1 MKDKKAANIL
11 IQRAK
16 ANPDLYTDTEVKY
29 AKLIKRTLKLSNMN
43 NNSLKIN
50 RNKDGTFT
58 VEWDKQ
64 DPEWSWM
71 NNLTSKEIQGIMEK
85 AIHLDKNK

>member
-1 MKDKKAANIL
+1 
-11 IQRAK
+11 
-16 ANPDLYTDTEVKY
+16 
-29 AKLIKRTLKLSNMN
+29 MN

-50 RNKDGTFT
+50 QNKDGTFT

-71 NNLTSKEIQGIMEK
+71 TNLTSKEIQGIMEK
-85 AIHLDKNK
+85 AIHLDKNQ